1 MRVAPRNAPPSGE
14 GRSGNTPGRS
24 PAFPPHP
31 SNPPRPV
38 ASIRPPDQ
46 DCLREPCVTR
56 LRGRARRANASSA
69 EWPTTIRRAVDLDW
83 NELQLAPHE
92 EATILSVLHG
102 CPPAAPT
109 LRRQRAERLIS
120 GRLRESPHGHTAG
133 MPPDP
138 SPFPPPEPTPQP
150 TPPIPGPDPL
160 PPPDPR
166 PPDPDSR
173 NHATEPPTTRQ
184 ESGKPLTPAE
194 L

>member
-1 MRVAPRNAPPSGE
+1 MRHPRGRGEAATPRGDLLPSRPTHRILRGPSRRY
-14 GRSGNTPGRS
+14 GRRIKIACVS
-24 PAFPPHP
+24 
-31 SNPPRPV
+31 
-38 ASIRPPDQ
+38 
-46 DCLREPCVTR
+46 PCVTR